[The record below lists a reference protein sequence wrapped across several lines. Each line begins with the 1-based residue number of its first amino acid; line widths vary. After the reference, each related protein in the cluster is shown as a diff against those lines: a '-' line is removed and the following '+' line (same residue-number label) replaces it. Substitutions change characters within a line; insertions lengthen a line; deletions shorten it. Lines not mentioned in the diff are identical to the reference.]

1 MKAEIRFFASLV
13 EAVGQ
18 AAVAMEV
25 DPAQT
30 PSALW
35 AALGREYPRLAE
47 VGFRPLVAADLS
59 YVRWDAPIGEARE
72 IAFLPPLSG
81 G

>member
-1 MKAEIRFFASLV
+1 MNVEVRFFASLV

-18 AAVAMEV
+18 TAIVREV
-25 DPAQT
+25 DPALT
-30 PSALW
+30 PAELW
-35 AALGREYPRLAE
+35 AALRREHPRLAE
-47 VGFRPLVAADLS
+47 VGFRPLVAADLT
-59 YVRWDAPIGEARE
+59 YVRWDQPIGEARE